1 MPEVCCNPPLGRKPS
16 IQILMN
22 KFIVVEMRI
31 GGVDAIYLFS
41 LSRAECFIWIETPNA
56 FQ

>member
-1 MPEVCCNPPLGRKPS
+1 
-16 IQILMN
+16 MN